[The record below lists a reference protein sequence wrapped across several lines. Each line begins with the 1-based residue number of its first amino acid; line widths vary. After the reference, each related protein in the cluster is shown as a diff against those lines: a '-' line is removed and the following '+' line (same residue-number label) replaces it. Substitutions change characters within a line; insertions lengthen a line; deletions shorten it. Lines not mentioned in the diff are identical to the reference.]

1 LPAADQIEG
10 GLPRDRLASICCA
23 NSARRSGLSSS
34 AAGPAFFRAC
44 PGGFPALEAFFPTCF
59 DPRSLDILISRH
71 AESIVVFDKPNWLDP
86 DQPALNA
93 KADTIHR

>member
-1 LPAADQIEG
+1 LPTVDQIEG
-10 GLPRDRLASICCA
+10 GLPRHRLASICWA

-34 AAGPAFFRAC
+34 GAGPAFFRAC
-44 PGGFPALEAFFPTCF
+44 LGGFTSLEAFFPTCF

-71 AESIVVFDKPNWLDP
+71 AQGIVVFDKPNWLDP
-86 DQPALNA
+86 DQPAFNA